1 MDFSLNSILNILPL
15 AATFPFLPAGVSFG
29 YLFFLPWID
38 TDLYAQ
44 ISFWPYFAML
54 FSIVVTASMI
64 SIIKLNNG
72 KYIFEHFSYLAAA
85 SLLYIVAGTLF
96 VVLQDD
102 SEYCREGLLGSSR
115 FKNIQTGTKDDSSV
129 I

>member
-64 SIIKLNNG
+64 SIVKLNNG
-72 KYIFEHFSYLAAA
+72 KYVFEHFSYLAVA

-96 VVLQDD
+96 VVLQDN
-102 SEYCREGLLGSSR
+102 SEYCRR
-115 FKNIQTGTKDDSSV
+115 FT
-129 I
+129 